1 MKNIAIIISVVSLGL
16 TLLPSFFV
24 YSGEIT
30 LETSKNLMLA
40 GTIGWFISASFW
52 INPKKDKQESEPA
65 ETEI

>member
-1 MKNIAIIISVVSLGL
+1 MKKIMIFISVVCLGL

-30 LETSKNLMLA
+30 LETSKNLILA

-52 INPKKDKQESEPA
+52 INPKKEKEEAGPVPKR
-65 ETEI
+65 